1 MRFKDLDLLAF
12 GNTSTLAGVVYTGEP
27 NVLLWLPGVMEA
39 GETTHQVGDM
49 TDEDWKAFIQQTD
62 DVNVL
67 AGIPKAIMRKS
78 LRAID
83 QNITWQVYAADNFK
97 CRYCGRTGIPL
108 SVDHVD
114 LWENGGA
121 TIIGNLLTACK
132 RCNKL
137 RGNMEYGDWLASSQY
152 AELSKGITDTTK
164 ELNKQVLQ
172 TLPHLVTLRVKTVKA
187 R

>member
-1 MRFKDLDLLAF
+1 MKFEDLDLLAF

-27 NVLLWLPGVMEA
+27 NVLLWLPGEA
-39 GETTHQVGDM
+39 AREVEQIVDM
-49 TDEDWKAFIQQTD
+49 TDEDWKAFIQQSD

-67 AGIPKAIMRKS
+67 VGTAKTVMRKS

-83 QNITWQVYAADNFK
+83 QNITWQVYQMDNFK

-121 TIIGNLLTACK
+121 TIKENLLTACK

-137 RGNMEYGDWLASSQY
+137 RGNMEYKDWLNSGQY
-152 AELSKGITDTTK
+152 VELSKGVTDNTK
-164 ELNKQVLQ
+164 ELNRQVLQ
-172 TLPHLVTLRVKTVKA
+172 TLPHLVTLRVKVIKA